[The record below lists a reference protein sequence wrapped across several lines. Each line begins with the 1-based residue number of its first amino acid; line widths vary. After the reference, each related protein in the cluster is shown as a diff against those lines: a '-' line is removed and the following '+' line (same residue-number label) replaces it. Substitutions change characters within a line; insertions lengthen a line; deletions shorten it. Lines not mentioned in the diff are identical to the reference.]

1 MLAAFQVLLH
11 RLSGQED
18 FAVGSPIAGRTRPE
32 LEGLIGFFVNTLVMR
47 GDLSGNPGF
56 RDLLRRV
63 RRTTI
68 EAYTHQDLPFEKLV
82 THLRPGRDANRTP
95 LFQVMFSL
103 QNAPLPALRLPEL
116 LVTPLDPPGGYSKFD
131 LTLFASE
138 VPEGLRLTME
148 YSADIFDAATVDRM
162 LAHYRILL
170 EEIIAHP
177 DHPIGA
183 LRMLT
188 EEERRQMLVGWNSTT
203 DDDFAA
209 EVDGAEYDDSLLPV
223 RRSYSYGGR

>member
-1 MLAAFQVLLH
+1 MTLLAAFQVLLH
-11 RLSGQED
+11 RFSGQED
-18 FAVGSPIAGRTRPE
+18 FAVGSPIAGRTLPE

-131 LTLFASE
+131 LTLFAAE
-138 VPEGLRLTME
+138 VAEGLRLTME
-148 YSADIFDAATVDRM
+148 YSTDLFDAATVDRM
-162 LAHYRILL
+162 LAHYGLLL
-170 EEIIAHP
+170 EAIAADP
-177 DHPIGA
+177 ERRIVDLPWMMVSEQEELIGQSTRSQGESH
-183 LRMLT
+183 LDELDLDQLT
-188 EEERRQMLVGWNSTT
+188 EDELDTLISRLR
-203 DDDFAA
+203 
-209 EVDGAEYDDSLLPV
+209 
-223 RRSYSYGGR
+223 